1 MRAHTVI
8 LGAGATMAAIPNGDK
23 NGKKSS
29 VMNGMISKLGLDDL
43 LADVKLDTKSE
54 NIEDIYSELYMKP
67 EYAEVVKELEKR
79 LYDYFDSFEIPDTP
93 TVYDFLILSL
103 TEKDVIATFNWDP
116 LLVQAYVRCYEI
128 TDNLPHLLCL
138 HGNVGMGYCEEHRE
152 FGTKDAVCPVC
163 KKQLPPTRLTELM
176 SVICDEVYSLTPVIN
191 NEAMNRNEI
200 TATANNS
207 RNKIVAALLRNE
219 LEPNLGLTGSGQ
231 EVSIMRSTL
240 IRTGIWEENGGLPK
254 LNLKPTAVEHMDE
267 MLAVIEDFIV
277 ETRQNGTMSFD
288 ELYFRLTSAEGKIG
302 LRKGLI
308 PIYLAAV
315 MHEYKREV
323 IISDQF
329 GQVALS
335 AETLL
340 QINSKPDMFT
350 LAYLDWDPEKE
361 SFVNRLAENF
371 AEYIVDA
378 ERGANSYDY
387 VVSAM
392 ADLY

>member
-163 KKQLPPTRLTELM
+163 KKQLPPTRLLYRKRPMTGR
-176 SVICDEVYSLTPVIN
+176 V
-191 NEAMNRNEI
+191 
-200 TATANNS
+200 AT
-207 RNKIVAALLRNE
+207 L
-219 LEPNLGLTGSGQ
+219 Q
-231 EVSIMRSTL
+231 
-240 IRTGIWEENGGLPK
+240 
-254 LNLKPTAVEHMDE
+254 
-267 MLAVIEDFIV
+267 
-277 ETRQNGTMSFD
+277 
-288 ELYFRLTSAEGKIG
+288 
-302 LRKGLI
+302 
-308 PIYLAAV
+308 
-315 MHEYKREV
+315 
-323 IISDQF
+323 QF
-329 GQVALS
+329 PS
-335 AETLL
+335 
-340 QINSKPDMFT
+340 
-350 LAYLDWDPEKE
+350 
-361 SFVNRLAENF
+361 
-371 AEYIVDA
+371 
-378 ERGANSYDY
+378 
-387 VVSAM
+387 
-392 ADLY
+392 